1 MGRRRLFYR
10 GTTKIK
16 GDLGSCLDDG
26 LSRLGPRE
34 PQYAVLKEETVRCFG
49 QSQLSKRVIR
59 VGCDYLRREM
69 RPNRSRLMSI
79 KICAECVWLSRRTE
93 SDRELLEEL
102 KRELDAIICEANDK
116 LKAYGNGH
124 CESQ

>member
-1 MGRRRLFYR
+1 MGRRRLFHR
-10 GTTKIK
+10 GTTKIEF
-16 GDLGSCLDDG
+16 DLSSCLDDG
-26 LSRLGPRE
+26 LSRLGLEE
-34 PQYAVLKEETVRCFG
+34 PQYAVLKKETVRHFG
-49 QSQLSKRVIR
+49 ESQLSKRVIR

-69 RPNRSRLMSI
+69 RPNPSRLTSI

-93 SDRELLEEL
+93 SDRELLREL

-116 LKAYGNGH
+116 LKAYGSGH